1 MNTIVKHTVGFIAS
15 IVLTLLAVFVT
26 LYTNMTFHAKTTI
39 IFGFA
44 FIQAAVQLLMF
55 MHLTEG
61 KDGQV
66 QSFKVIFA
74 IIITLV
80 TVIGTYWVMQ
90 VDILTTYNFNI
101 YLTQEPVMKLVRVS
115 NGILFFIFHII
126 PDLRLSLI

>member
-26 LYTNMTFHAKTTI
+26 LYTSMTFQAKVT

-61 KDGQV
+61 KDGRV
-66 QSFKVIFA
+66 QLFKVIFA
-74 IIITLV
+74 IIITLII
-80 TVIGTYWVMQ
+80 VIGTYWVMQ
-90 VDILTTYNFNI
+90 GGHSHHL
-101 YLTQEPVMKLVRVS
+101 
-115 NGILFFIFHII
+115 
-126 PDLRLSLI
+126 

>member
-26 LYTNMTFHAKTTI
+26 LYTSMALNVKITI
-39 IFGFA
+39 LFGFA

-61 KDGQV
+61 KDGNI

-74 IIITLV
+74 IIITLIII
-80 TVIGTYWVMQ
+80 IGTYWVMQ
-90 VDILTTYNFNI
+90 GGHSAHL
-101 YLTQEPVMKLVRVS
+101 
-115 NGILFFIFHII
+115 
-126 PDLRLSLI
+126 

>member
-1 MNTIVKHTVGFIAS
+1 MLKQQSSLA
-15 IVLTLLAVFVT
+15 LLLF
-26 LYTNMTFHAKTTI
+26 
-39 IFGFA
+39 
-44 FIQAAVQLLMF
+44 AVQLLMF

-90 VDILTTYNFNI
+90 GGHSHHL
-101 YLTQEPVMKLVRVS
+101 
-115 NGILFFIFHII
+115 
-126 PDLRLSLI
+126 

>member
-1 MNTIVKHTVGFIAS
+1 MLKQQSSLA
-15 IVLTLLAVFVT
+15 LLLF
-26 LYTNMTFHAKTTI
+26 NF
-39 IFGFA
+39 
-44 FIQAAVQLLMF
+44 AVQLLMF

-90 VDILTTYNFNI
+90 GGHSHHL
-101 YLTQEPVMKLVRVS
+101 
-115 NGILFFIFHII
+115 
-126 PDLRLSLI
+126 

>member
-61 KDGQV
+61 KMV
-66 QSFKVIFA
+66 K
-74 IIITLV
+74 
-80 TVIGTYWVMQ
+80 
-90 VDILTTYNFNI
+90 YNRS
-101 YLTQEPVMKLVRVS
+101 KLS
-115 NGILFFIFHII
+115 
-126 PDLRLSLI
+126 LRLSSH

>member
-1 MNTIVKHTVGFIAS
+1 MNTIVKHTVSFIAS

-61 KDGQV
+61 KDGQ
-66 QSFKVIFA
+66 
-74 IIITLV
+74 
-80 TVIGTYWVMQ
+80 
-90 VDILTTYNFNI
+90 YNRS
-101 YLTQEPVMKLVRVS
+101 KLS
-115 NGILFFIFHII
+115 
-126 PDLRLSLI
+126 LRLSSH

>member
-26 LYTNMTFHAKTTI
+26 LYTNMTFHAKVTI

-44 FIQAAVQLLMF
+44 FIQAALQLLMF

-61 KDGQV
+61 KDGRL

-74 IIITLV
+74 INCYRNILGNARWTL
-80 TVIGTYWVMQ
+80 
-90 VDILTTYNFNI
+90 F
-101 YLTQEPVMKLVRVS
+101 
-115 NGILFFIFHII
+115 
-126 PDLRLSLI
+126 SLIKMSFPGLISIKNEFEYICSLLIHFHLICKEPET

>member
-44 FIQAAVQLLMF
+44 FIQAVQLLMF

-61 KDGQV
+61 KDGRHNR
-66 QSFKVIFA
+66 S
-74 IIITLV
+74 
-80 TVIGTYWVMQ
+80 
-90 VDILTTYNFNI
+90 
-101 YLTQEPVMKLVRVS
+101 KLS
-115 NGILFFIFHII
+115 
-126 PDLRLSLI
+126 LRLSSH

>member
-26 LYTNMTFHAKTTI
+26 LYTSMTFQAKVTI

-44 FIQAAVQLLMF
+44 FIQAALQLLMF

-61 KDGQV
+61 KDGRV
-66 QSFKVIFA
+66 QLFKVIFA
-74 IIITLV
+74 IIITLI

-90 VDILTTYNFNI
+90 GGHSHHL
-101 YLTQEPVMKLVRVS
+101 
-115 NGILFFIFHII
+115 
-126 PDLRLSLI
+126 

>member
-1 MNTIVKHTVGFIAS
+1 MNTIVKHTVGFIGS

-26 LYTNMTFHAKTTI
+26 LYTSMALNAKITI

-61 KDGQV
+61 KDGNV
-66 QSFKVIFA
+66 QGFKVIFA
-74 IIITLV
+74 LIITLI

-90 VDILTTYNFNI
+90 GGHSQPLIAHSKGFSFTEKFFFIPINLPFHFWMIVPLFNI
-101 YLTQEPVMKLVRVS
+101 LL
-115 NGILFFIFHII
+115 
-126 PDLRLSLI
+126 

>member
-15 IVLTLLAVFVT
+15 IVLTILAVFVT
-26 LYTNMTFHAKTTI
+26 LYTSLTLNAKITI

-61 KDGQV
+61 KDGNL

-74 IIITLV
+74 IIITLISI
-80 TVIGTYWVMQ
+80 IGTYWVMQ
-90 VDILTTYNFNI
+90 GGHSHHL
-101 YLTQEPVMKLVRVS
+101 
-115 NGILFFIFHII
+115 
-126 PDLRLSLI
+126 